1 MTSLQKLLVYIKP
14 YKWFAILGP
23 LFMCLEVAMDLLQP
37 TMMQHMIDTGIA
49 NGDHAYVIKL
59 GIFMLISAVFGLIG
73 GMGSAI
79 YSTKAAVYFGA
90 DIRRDVFH
98 KTEQFSSRN
107 HDRFGTG
114 KLITIVTNDITTV
127 QNAIRM
133 TLFILVR
140 GPFLFIGS
148 IVIVW
153 ITARELF
160 PVLLIA
166 IPVLTICIVW
176 FSAKSGQLFQKV
188 QEAMDKVNTKL
199 QETLAGIRVV
209 KAFNREEFEKNNF
222 KMVNDTL
229 TKRNFFAEQMIV
241 SLMPITMFVVNL
253 AIVAG
258 MWLGAIQV
266 NQGVIQIGMI
276 LAFINYL
283 HIIMNGL
290 MSMTHVLMQITRSFP
305 SADRITQVLEMPIDI
320 QNPEEPAPV
329 SEIRG
334 EVEFCN
340 VHYSYSKNGEYVLK
354 NISFHAKPGQKIGI
368 IGSTGSGK
376 TTLLKLLPRLYDPD
390 SGTILIDGID
400 LRNHSLETLR
410 SAIGFVPQKAT
421 LFSGTIEENMR
432 YGKEHVTALEMEKA
446 AELAAASEFIHKLDG
461 TYDYTLMQGATN
473 LSGGQK
479 QRLSIAR
486 ALIRKPNILL
496 LDDSTSALDAKSE
509 AAVQQALKKE
519 FPDTTVFLI
528 GSKISSIIDCDQILV
543 LEDGMIEASGTHDE
557 LLMKSLVY
565 REIYR
570 TQSGKEVLNYE

>member
-1 MTSLQKLLVYIKP
+1 MKSLQKLLVYIKP

-23 LFMCLEVAMDLLQP
+23 LFMCVEVAMDLLQP
-37 TMMQHMIDTGIA
+37 TMMQHVIDTGIA
-49 NGDHAYVIKL
+49 NGNHAYVIKL
-59 GIFMLISAVFGLIG
+59 GFFMIVSAVLGLLG
-73 GMGSAI
+73 AMGSAI
-79 YSTKAAVYFGA
+79 YSTKAAVYFGT
-90 DIRRDVFH
+90 DIRQDVFR

-107 HDRFGTG
+107 HDTFGTG

-127 QNAIRM
+127 QNAVRM

-140 GPFLFIGS
+140 GPFLFVGS

-153 ITARELF
+153 LTARELF
-160 PVLLIA
+160 PILLIA
-166 IPVLTICIVW
+166 IPILSICIIW
-176 FSAKSGQLFQKV
+176 FSVKSGQLFQKV

-209 KAFNREEFEKNNF
+209 KAFNREEFEKSNF
-222 KMVNDTL
+222 KTVNDML
-229 TKRNFFAEQMIV
+229 TKRNFSAEQIIV
-241 SLMPITMFVVNL
+241 SLMPITMFVVNI
-253 AIVAG
+253 AIVGG

-266 NQGVIQIGMI
+266 NQGVIQVGMI

-305 SADRITQVLEMPIDI
+305 SADRIIQVLDTHIDI
-320 QNPEEPAPV
+320 ESPQQPTPV

-334 EVEFCN
+334 EIEFRN
-340 VHYSYSKNGEYVLK
+340 VDYSYSKNGEYVLK
-354 NISFHAKPGQKIGI
+354 NLSFHAKPGEKIGI

-376 TTLLKLLPRLYDPD
+376 TTLLKLIPRLYDPD
-390 SGTILIDGID
+390 SGTVLIDGID
-400 LRNHSLETLR
+400 LKNHSLEALR

-421 LFSGTIEENMR
+421 LFSGTIEENMQ
-432 YGKEHVTALEMEKA
+432 YGKEHVTASEMEEA

-509 AAVQQALKKE
+509 AAVQRALKEE
-519 FPDTTVFLI
+519 FPNTTVFLI
-528 GSKISSIIDCDQILV
+528 ASKISSIIDCDQILV

-557 LLMKSLVY
+557 LLMKSSVY

-570 TQSGKEVLNYE
+570 TQSGKEILNYE